1 MPLPYPTNGSLEMN
15 RRAAFLCEQMF
26 KLDYQYKRAGI
37 MLSEISPVTHNPGD
51 LMETA
56 LADNLK
62 LMEALDNLNARY
74 VRGSVKV
81 STQGL
86 YSGWQMKQDRKSP
99 NYSTSWDDVPF
110 V

>member
-1 MPLPYPTNGSLEMN
+1 
-15 RRAAFLCEQMF
+15 
-26 KLDYQYKRAGI
+26 
-37 MLSEISPVTHNPGD
+37 
-51 LMETA
+51 META

-81 STQGL
+81 STQGA
-86 YSGWQMKQDRKSP
+86 YSSKQIKQDRKSP